1 METIKQHPEEGIMNC
16 DYCGIEV
23 QYSEATMTDMGDMVC
38 TPCLIGKPAEIVTL
52 DFIPTKKLIM
62 SNELAS
68 KIKDA
73 KNILKEIGDSCNT
86 TEETAEWLYN
96 LCKLLDEVC

>member
-1 METIKQHPEEGIMNC
+1 
-16 DYCGIEV
+16 
-23 QYSEATMTDMGDMVC
+23 
-38 TPCLIGKPAEIVTL
+38 LIGKPAEIVTL
-52 DFIPTKKLIM
+52 DFIPTKRLIM

-86 TEETAEWLYN
+86 TDETAEWLYN
-96 LCKLLDEVC
+96 LCELLDEVC